1 MFDVEVLHHACDDGA
16 MARVVYSPFAPQ
28 IEPQRRRRRARRLYS
43 PRLPRTAIGALAA
56 AMTVLT
62 MLALVMLPA
71 ALESAT
77 HTLY

>member
-1 MFDVEVLHHACDDGA
+1 MFDVEVLHQACDDGA
-16 MARVVYSPFAPQ
+16 MARVVYSPFAPR
-28 IEPQRRRRRARRLYS
+28 IAPQGGRRRTRRRYS